1 MIIALLD
8 DDDDDS
14 EDDEASPRKRPE
26 SPCEMS
32 LSGMKARVKEAADA
46 IAKAT
51 KDLATVQK
59 KKNAFCSLRRS
70 KVIIPLR
77 RRPATLTLIS
87 GVVYSRCVEGGF
99 QEGFERAG
107 WLVFVFLL

>member
-1 MIIALLD
+1 MSADAMINKLLD
-8 DDDDDS
+8 SDEDDD
-14 EDDEASPRKRPE
+14 EDFEPSPRKRPE

-51 KDLATVQK
+51 KDLAIVQK

-70 KVIIPLR
+70 NVIVPL
-77 RRPATLTLIS
+77 
-87 GVVYSRCVEGGF
+87 
-99 QEGFERAG
+99 
-107 WLVFVFLL
+107 